1 MEIFIQAK
9 QKFITWEHLL
19 RKLQD
24 SGKTLMLGKIEVRE
38 ACLYAVLGIAKSR
51 TRLSY

>member
-19 RKLQD
+19 RKLQE
-24 SGKTLMLGKIEVRE
+24 LFCLLEVKAQLHKFLRE
-38 ACLYAVLGIAKSR
+38 R
-51 TRLSY
+51 FEH